1 MYKKIVDILT
11 EEGLD
16 VYSIG
21 QHKGACS
28 EPFIVV
34 KEYLSTSTT
43 GKVIVSNTIDIFPFY
58 PLGRYTQVSAYI
70 NKVDQAMLTIP
81 GLERI
86 YDGGPITIDDNKEA
100 YTTRLSYRL
109 LKRKRR

>member
-1 MYKKIVDILT
+1 MYKKIADTLT
-11 EEGLD
+11 EEGID

-21 QHKGACS
+21 QHKGVCS

-34 KEYLSTSTT
+34 KEYLSTSTS
-43 GKVIVSNTIDIFPFY
+43 GKVIISDTVDIFPFY
-58 PLGRYTQVSAYI
+58 PIGRYTQVSTYI

-81 GLERI
+81 GLEKI
-86 YDGGPITIDDNKEA
+86 YNGGPITVDDNMKA